1 LTETSPVISINPLE
15 KNKLGTV
22 GPILSN
28 VEVKIADDGEILT
41 RGPHIMK
48 GYFKNDEAT
57 AEVIDKDGWFYT
69 GDIGMFD
76 EDGYLAITDRK
87 KNIIVTS
94 GGKNVAPQPMENV
107 LVTSKWIEQILAI
120 GDRRKFVSAFIVP
133 SFPNLETWAKDKELK
148 WETRDELIKLPE
160 VGELYDRVIEES
172 MEGFAQFEKV
182 KRYILLPQEF
192 TIESGE
198 LTPSM
203 KIRRNIVEK
212 KYQDMI
218 NQLYSEAE

>member
-1 LTETSPVISINPLE
+1 MTETSPVISINPLE